1 MAEESG
7 QREKPVQQSEYLP
20 QQAQEQKLS
29 PQPSF
34 WPIVLALTLVIVCVG
49 VIAHPII
56 LGAGAVL
63 TVVAAV
69 GWMREKH

>member
-1 MAEESG
+1 VAEESD
-7 QREKPVQQSEYLP
+7 QKEKPVQKRDYPSLL
-20 QQAQEQKLS
+20 AQEQKLS

-49 VIAHPII
+49 VIAHPIL
-56 LGAGAVL
+56 LGVGAVL
-63 TVVAAV
+63 TVVAAI